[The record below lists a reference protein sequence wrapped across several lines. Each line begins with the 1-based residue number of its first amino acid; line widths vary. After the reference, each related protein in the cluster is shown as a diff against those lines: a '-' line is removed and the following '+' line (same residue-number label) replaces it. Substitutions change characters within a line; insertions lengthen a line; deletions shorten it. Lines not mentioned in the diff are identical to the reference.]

1 MNDAATGFDWNQ
13 MRAFFATVEAGSLSG
28 AARAL
33 GLTQPTLSRQMAAL
47 EAQLGLMLFERV
59 GKRLMLTAAGGQL
72 LDEVRA
78 MRAAADRIGM
88 LASGQSQ
95 AAEGLVR
102 ITASDVV
109 AAHMLPPVL
118 KRLQALAPGITVEV
132 IASATVDNL
141 MRREADIAIR
151 HVQPN
156 QPDLI
161 ARRCPDSAVRLY
173 ASRDLLDRIGRTAD
187 PQRLAE
193 AQFIGFVDGGQ
204 LVADLVRR
212 GVPVGAH
219 NFRWFCNNTLVAT
232 EMIRQG
238 LGVGVMFE
246 EVARGIYGIECVL
259 PDMEPLLAP
268 MWLVCHREL
277 HTSRRIRLVYDLL
290 AQCLGDERR

>member
-1 MNDAATGFDWNQ
+1 MNNTATAFDWNQ
-13 MRAFFATVEAGSLSG
+13 MRAFLATVEAGSLSA
-28 AARAL
+28 AARVL
-33 GLTQPTLSRQMAAL
+33 GLTQPTLSRQMTAL
-47 EAQLGLMLFERV
+47 EARLGLMLFERV
-59 GKRLMLTAAGGQL
+59 GKRLVLTAAGGQL
-72 LDEVRA
+72 LEEVRA

-109 AAHMLPPVL
+109 AAYMLPPVL
-118 KRLQALAPGITVEV
+118 KRLQELAPGITVEV

-173 ASRDLLDRIGRTAD
+173 ASSELLDRIGRSNA
-187 PQRLAE
+187 PEALVE
-193 AQFIGFVDGGQ
+193 AQFIGFVDGEQ
-204 LVADLVRR
+204 MVAELVAR
-212 GVPVGAH
+212 GLPVGPH

-238 LGVGVMFE
+238 LGIGVVFE
-246 EVARGIYGIECVL
+246 EVARGIDGVECVW
-259 PDMEPLLAP
+259 PAMEPLIAP

-290 AQCLGDERR
+290 AQCLGEERR